1 MTHHP
6 ANTAAIASAILAAAT
21 GAPTPF
27 IIAIDGRSGS
37 GKTTLA
43 HQLAAQ
49 LEAQVIEGDDF
60 FAGGTT
66 VRTDDAASRAE
77 ACIDWRRI
85 RSVLASLK
93 AGQSAA
99 WRPFDWEA
107 FDGRLAEAP
116 RAALPARFVILE
128 GVYSSRPELADLV
141 DFHIL
146 VDVSAETRTQR
157 LLKREGQLGPWER
170 QWHAA
175 EEHYF
180 GVTLA
185 AHRFDAVHRS

>member
-1 MTHHP
+1 MPPKP
-6 ANTAAIASAILAAAT
+6 AETTVLTLAIVSAASNAS
-21 GAPTPF
+21 TPF

-43 HQLAAQ
+43 HQLAA
-49 LEAQVIEGDDF
+49 LLDAQVIESDDF
-60 FAGGTT
+60 YAGGTT

-85 RSVLASLK
+85 RPVLASLK
-93 AGQSAA
+93 AGQPAT
-99 WRPFDWEA
+99 WRPFDWDA
-107 FDGRLAEAP
+107 FDGRLGDTP

-185 AHRFDAVHRS
+185 SHRFDAVHGR